1 MKYTSTRD
9 ASKKL
14 YTFED
19 ALCSGYAPDGGLFV
33 PQDLPSDKII
43 NSTTVLKEWATLN
56 YVDLA
61 TQILRLFLSLEEI
74 STVEL
79 KTIVA
84 ASLSSFDVSSVVP

>member
-14 YTFED
+14 YSFED

-33 PQDLPSDKII
+33 PEVLPSDKII
-43 NSTTVLKEWATLN
+43 NSTVLKEWATLN

-79 KTIVA
+79 QTIVA